1 MRKFVLA
8 ALVAFTP
15 ATSFALAPL
24 AEVGQRAVSAAPLIE
39 VGCKWKK
46 KKGCNGDNHG
56 AQNRV
61 RIEQR
66 NDANVGIESGGP
78 NNVLIDQRNQ
88 ADVDINGGQNS
99 PYEVYIYQQNKANVH
114 IR

>member
-1 MRKFVLA
+1 MRKFALA

-15 ATSFALAPL
+15 VTSFAFAPL
-24 AEVGQRAVSAAPLIE
+24 AEVGQRTVSAAPLIE
-39 VGCKWKK
+39 VGCKSKK

-61 RIEQR
+61 RIEQG
-66 NDANVGIESGGP
+66 NDASVDIESGWP

-88 ADVDINGGQNS
+88 ADVGISGGQDSQN
-99 PYEVYIYQQNKANVH
+99 EIYIYQQNKANVH